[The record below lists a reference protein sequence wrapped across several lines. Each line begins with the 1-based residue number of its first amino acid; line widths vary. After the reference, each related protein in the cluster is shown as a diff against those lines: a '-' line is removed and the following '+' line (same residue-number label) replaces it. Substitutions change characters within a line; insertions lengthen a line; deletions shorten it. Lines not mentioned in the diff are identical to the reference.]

1 MIKAVIF
8 DFDGVLI
15 ESAEIKTRAFA
26 ELFADYPDRVPGIL
40 AYHQKNAGISR
51 YIKFRYIYEKIL
63 GEELSLARESELG
76 EKFSQIVLEE
86 ILHAPLTPGTIE
98 FLSRNKDYYHFFI
111 ASSTPEEELQSI
123 IAHRQLGH
131 FFQEIH
137 GTPRQ
142 KEEIVEDIL
151 DRYSLPKEEAIFIG
165 DAESDRTLAEKV
177 GIGFVARIGG
187 GSPELEG
194 CRWRIKDLTELDG
207 ILESIY
213 NSKQGG

>member
-26 ELFADYPDRVPGIL
+26 MLFADYPDKVPEIL

-63 GEELSLARESELG
+63 GEELSLAKESELG

-86 ILHAPLTPGTIE
+86 VLHAPLTLGAIE
-98 FLSRNKDYYHFFI
+98 FLSRNKDRYYFFI
-111 ASSTPEEELQSI
+111 ASGTPEEELQGV

-131 FFQEIH
+131 FFREIH

-151 DRYSLPKEEAIFIG
+151 DRYSLLKEEVIFIG
-165 DAESDRTLAEKV
+165 DAESDQTVAEKV
-177 GIGFVARIGG
+177 GVGFVARVGG
-187 GSPELEG
+187 GSPKLEG

-207 ILESIY
+207 ILENIY
-213 NSKQGG
+213 NLGQGG